1 MNSYCMVAP
10 SFVALTVQFTEIVT
24 ATMTITKLKKDSFF
38 LKSNCT
44 NRVAATR
51 QFLVW
56 ASQKHQERWE
66 NVPKEEE
73 EEEERRTLSMKI
85 SVEWAR
91 NLRDI

>member
-1 MNSYCMVAP
+1 MNSYCMGAP
-10 SFVALTVQFTEIVT
+10 LFVALTVQFTEIVI
-24 ATMTITKLKKDSFF
+24 ATMTITKLKNDSFF

-56 ASQKHQERWE
+56 ASQKHEERWE

-73 EEEERRTLSMKI
+73 EERRTLSMKI
-85 SVEWAR
+85 CVQWAR